1 MTGPHLRYELA
12 SSRGLQ
18 AHRHGAHNG
27 HRRHDRDLQ
36 GALGAGGV
44 VAAMPVEA
52 AADAAVF
59 TAYLDR
65 VLLPKLREA
74 QPDAV
79 LW

>member
-1 MTGPHLRYELA
+1 
-12 SSRGLQ
+12 
-18 AHRHGAHNG
+18 
-27 HRRHDRDLQ
+27 
-36 GALGAGGV
+36 
-44 VAAMPVEA
+44 MPVEA